1 MANTA
6 AARVVYVVDADAS
19 VRQGLARLV
28 DSAGLES
35 VPCDSIEAFLGQT
48 PGTRSACAL
57 LEVSGLLQCEAAIW
71 SRLRAMAAAM
81 PVIALSARDD
91 PAMRR
96 LAQDLG
102 AEAFFHQPV
111 DAAALLDSID
121 WVTRAERPRSGA

>member
-1 MANTA
+1 MTKAA
-6 AARVVYVVDADAS
+6 AARVVYVVDADAA

-35 VPCDSIEAFLGQT
+35 VPCDSIEAFLGRT
-48 PGTRSACAL
+48 PGARIACAL
-57 LEVSGLLQCEAAIW
+57 LEVSGLHQCEPGTW

-96 LAQDLG
+96 TAQDLG
-102 AEAFFHQPV
+102 AAAFFHKPV

-121 WVTRAERPRSGA
+121 WVARAERTR